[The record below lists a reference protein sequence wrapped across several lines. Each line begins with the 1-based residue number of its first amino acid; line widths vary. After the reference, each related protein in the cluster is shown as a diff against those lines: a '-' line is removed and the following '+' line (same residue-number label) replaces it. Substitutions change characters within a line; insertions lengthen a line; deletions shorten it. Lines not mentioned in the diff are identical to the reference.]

1 MRKYPFR
8 LRRLL
13 LAIASFQARAKY
25 LPGTRRAALLNKPF
39 TGMAIVGN
47 VKRLKTQL
55 MDRGKGKI
63 GRITPRYLPLKPPI
77 LPLPSTLSW
86 GKTKRCSPPS
96 LPFRS
101 SLIPN
106 IRRPNPRERKE
117 MKPALRVPL
126 GRMDETFPLKKIGS
140 PMMDKLNIK
149 PTVEKEISFSPPR
162 FPSSSQAKEDIFY
175 AFLLSLKRNMGG

>member
-1 MRKYPFR
+1 
-8 LRRLL
+8 
-13 LAIASFQARAKY
+13 
-25 LPGTRRAALLNKPF
+25 
-39 TGMAIVGN
+39 
-47 VKRLKTQL
+47 
-55 MDRGKGKI
+55 
-63 GRITPRYLPLKPPI
+63 
-77 LPLPSTLSW
+77 
-86 GKTKRCSPPS
+86 
-96 LPFRS
+96 
-101 SLIPN
+101 
-106 IRRPNPRERKE
+106 